1 MEATSPTVLPS
12 GQFPEQLAGVMVA
25 GVDTKLGLIWIELAN
40 GPKIKVVARETFYH
54 FRLRAKVIRVL
65 KQWEITYQDGIV
77 NALMTINKL
86 QKLMVK
92 TSSN

>member
-1 MEATSPTVLPS
+1 VPPS
-12 GQFPEQLAGVMVA
+12 EQFPEQLAGDVVA
-25 GVDTKLGLIWIELAN
+25 GVDAKLGLIWAELAN
-40 GPKIKVVARETFYH
+40 GPKSKVVARETFYH

-65 KQWEITYQDGIV
+65 KQREITRQDGIV

-92 TSSN
+92 MKSN